1 LQYDWS
7 EVVSTNHTVVQGE
20 HLSGIAKKYGFSS
33 YKTIWDHGQNAEL
46 KKKRQNPNV
55 VFPGDRLFIP
65 DKIEKIEPRST
76 EAKHRFELKM
86 EKLKLR
92 LVLEDQYEKP
102 ISNASCELHIENEI
116 RHVTSDGKGKI
127 EQDIPP
133 SAERAR
139 LIIRSK
145 ETSLDDLI
153 LPINIGHLDPVDETT
168 GQQAR
173 LANLGYYTGLI
184 DGKENDEFRLA
195 VEEFQCDHNLF
206 VDGKCGGQTQAKLQD
221 IHGC

>member
-1 LQYDWS
+1 MS
-7 EVVSTNHTVVQGE
+7 SFHTVVQGE

-55 VFPGDRLFIP
+55 LFPGDRLFIP
-65 DKIEKIEPRST
+65 DIEGKEESKNT
-76 EAKHRFELKM
+76 EQKHRFELKT

-102 ISNASCELHIENEI
+102 ISSAPCEFHIENDV
-116 RHVTSDGKGKI
+116 RHVTTDGKGKI
-127 EQDIPP
+127 EQDIP
-133 SAERAR
+133 STAESAR

-153 LPINIGHLDPVDETT
+153 IPIKIGHLDPADEVT

-173 LANLGYYTGLI
+173 LANLGYFTGPI
-184 DGKENDEFRLA
+184 DGQDNPAFRLA
-195 VEEFQCDHNLF
+195 VEEFQCDHGLP
-206 VDGKCGGQTQAKLQD
+206 VDGICGPQTQAKLKD
-221 IHGC
+221 VHGC